1 MAPPLRN
8 LQLLDLCRQLMIP
21 EAGGLKLIASP
32 LKLSDT
38 PPADPTLPPEFG
50 QHTDEVLRWLGC
62 SASAIEGLR
71 AHRIV

>member
-8 LQLLDLCRQLMIP
+8 LKLLDLSRQLMIR

-38 PPADPTLPPEFG
+38 PPADPTPPPEFG
-50 QHTDEVLRWLGC
+50 QHTDEVLRRLGD

-71 AHRIV
+71 ANRIV